1 MLQEKKKKQCS
12 PTHGISNEATMV
24 RGILTPNRVVKKS
37 LAGEIKKKTFGQ
49 NPERDEEVKYIYVFS
64 EQVHVF
70 VYFV

>member
-1 MLQEKKKKQCS
+1 
-12 PTHGISNEATMV
+12 MV

-49 NPERDEEVKYIYVFS
+49 NPERDEEVKYIYMFS

>member
-1 MLQEKKKKQCS
+1 
-12 PTHGISNEATMV
+12 MV
-24 RGILTPNRVVKKS
+24 REILTPNRVVKKS

-49 NPERDEEVKYIYVFS
+49 NPERDEEVKYIYMFS